1 MLVVCRS
8 DIGPGDFE
16 RLDARFSG
24 IHRNLRWSR
33 RGGRLLLFIE
43 DSVPETGELDFLA
56 DDPAIDYVLTTPS
69 ADEIAR
75 IFSRRDLL
83 DVALVGTGL
92 VAAATLLGPIG
103 AYLATPSDKRSTRGD
118 IFVGRAN
125 AIPVGEAQRRIVE
138 GEEYIIVRRDE
149 TRFYALA
156 ATCTHSEVCTV
167 EWDGKRR
174 QLVCPCH
181 RGIFDLQGNV
191 IAGPPPRP
199 LARREA
205 VIREGSLFLRGSG
218 R

>member
-16 RLDARFSG
+16 RLEARFSG
-24 IHRNLRWSR
+24 IQRNLRWAR
-33 RGGRLLLFIE
+33 RGGRLVLFIE

-56 DDPAIDYVLTTPS
+56 DDPAVDYVLTTPS

-83 DVALVGTGL
+83 DLALAGTGL

-103 AYLATPSDKRSTRGD
+103 AYLATPADKRSVRGD
-118 IFVGRAN
+118 VFVGRAD

-167 EWDGKRR
+167 DWDAKRR

-205 VIREGSLFLRGSG
+205 VIREGNLFLRGSG